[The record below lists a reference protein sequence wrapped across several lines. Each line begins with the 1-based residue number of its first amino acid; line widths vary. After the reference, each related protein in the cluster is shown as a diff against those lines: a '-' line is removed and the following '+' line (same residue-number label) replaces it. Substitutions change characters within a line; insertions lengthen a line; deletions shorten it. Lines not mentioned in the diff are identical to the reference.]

1 MPGTLICYGDSNTY
15 GYDPHDTNE
24 GRYPKEVRWTG
35 ILDTETDWKVENH
48 GVNGRSIPHT
58 VSTVKFACQQVR
70 DWHRKPNSVWLL
82 VMLGTNDLL
91 ENPDFTAADVAKR
104 MERFLKRMM
113 EEAGLASRKMRLRLI
128 APPAMQEGQWVDR
141 PELLTESRNLGKE
154 YKRIAKR
161 PSRHSYRAL
170 DNLHILFPCIY
181 IRLFIPFIGIAF
193 LCRHKPACDL
203 HTICPK
209 CHSMINIFP
218 VKNSASNYH
227 WNFPAKL
234 FLIFLFTCNN
244 IPDFLVKIHLIPV
257 SQLIPGKSQVSS
269 CLRSFHYDQICSPVI
284 SMCPHF
290 QNQICCPF

>member
-1 MPGTLICYGDSNTY
+1 MSGTLICYGDSNTY

-113 EEAGLASRKMRLRLI
+113 EEAGLASRKMQ
-128 APPAMQEGQWVDR
+128 PSSDR
-141 PELLTESRNLGKE
+141 TAGNAGRTVGGPSGTSDGIPQSG
-154 YKRIAKR
+154 KRI
-161 PSRHSYRAL
+161 
-170 DNLHILFPCIY
+170 
-181 IRLFIPFIGIAF
+181 
-193 LCRHKPACDL
+193 
-203 HTICPK
+203 
-209 CHSMINIFP
+209 
-218 VKNSASNYH
+218 
-227 WNFPAKL
+227 
-234 FLIFLFTCNN
+234 
-244 IPDFLVKIHLIPV
+244 
-257 SQLIPGKSQVSS
+257 
-269 CLRSFHYDQICSPVI
+269 
-284 SMCPHF
+284 
-290 QNQICCPF
+290 

>member
-1 MPGTLICYGDSNTY
+1 MSGTLICYGDSNTY

-161 PSRHSYRAL
+161 L
-170 DNLHILFPCIY
+170 
-181 IRLFIPFIGIAF
+181 GIAF
-193 LCRHKPACDL
+193 TDASGWGNPDNLRWSSFYERRTPYFCRK
-203 HTICPK
+203 
-209 CHSMINIFP
+209 HSKRIKYLRMIRKKDN
-218 VKNSASNYH
+218 
-227 WNFPAKL
+227 
-234 FLIFLFTCNN
+234 
-244 IPDFLVKIHLIPV
+244 
-257 SQLIPGKSQVSS
+257 GKGRFDHGLSW
-269 CLRSFHYDQICSPVI
+269 LW
-284 SMCPHF
+284 
-290 QNQICCPF
+290 

>member
-128 APPAMQEGQWVDR
+128 APPAMQEGQWV
-141 PELLTESRNLGKE
+141 EVT
-154 YKRIAKR
+154 AK
-161 PSRHSYRAL
+161 
-170 DNLHILFPCIY
+170 
-181 IRLFIPFIGIAF
+181 IAF
-193 LCRHKPACDL
+193 ENRMEYQGEGIVLYAEDIQPCDAL
-203 HTICPK
+203 EEE
-209 CHSMINIFP
+209 MVYFN
-218 VKNSASNYH
+218 
-227 WNFPAKL
+227 
-234 FLIFLFTCNN
+234 
-244 IPDFLVKIHLIPV
+244 
-257 SQLIPGKSQVSS
+257 
-269 CLRSFHYDQICSPVI
+269 
-284 SMCPHF
+284 
-290 QNQICCPF
+290 

>member
-1 MPGTLICYGDSNTY
+1 MDRNT
-15 GYDPHDTNE
+15 
-24 GRYPKEVRWTG
+24 
-35 ILDTETDWKVENH
+35 DTETDWKVENH

-154 YKRIAKR
+154 YKGLQ
-161 PSRHSYRAL
+161 SAL
-170 DNLHILFPCIY
+170 GLL
-181 IRLFIPFIGIAF
+181 LQ
-193 LCRHKPACDL
+193 
-203 HTICPK
+203 
-209 CHSMINIFP
+209 MP
-218 VKNSASNYH
+218 V
-227 WNFPAKL
+227 
-234 FLIFLFTCNN
+234 
-244 IPDFLVKIHLIPV
+244 D
-257 SQLIPGKSQVSS
+257 GKSRQFTMEFI
-269 CLRSFHYDQICSPVI
+269 LRKKDTVFLQKT
-284 SMCPHF
+284 F
-290 QNQICCPF
+290 EKN

>member
-24 GRYPKEVRWTG
+24 GRYTKEVRWTG

-113 EEAGLASRKMRLRLI
+113 EEAGLA
-128 APPAMQEGQWVDR
+128 
-141 PELLTESRNLGKE
+141 

-161 PSRHSYRAL
+161 L
-170 DNLHILFPCIY
+170 
-181 IRLFIPFIGIAF
+181 GIAF
-193 LCRHKPACDL
+193 TDASGWEIP
-203 HTICPK
+203 TIYDGV
-209 CHSMINIFP
+209 HFTEEGHRIFAENIR
-218 VKNSASNYH
+218 KE
-227 WNFPAKL
+227 L
-234 FLIFLFTCNN
+234 N
-244 IPDFLVKIHLIPV
+244 I
-257 SQLIPGKSQVSS
+257 
-269 CLRSFHYDQICSPVI
+269 
-284 SMCPHF
+284 
-290 QNQICCPF
+290 

>member
-70 DWHRKPNSVWLL
+70 NWHRKPNSVWLL

-161 PSRHSYRAL
+161 L
-170 DNLHILFPCIY
+170 
-181 IRLFIPFIGIAF
+181 GIAF
-193 LCRHKPACDL
+193 TDASGWEIP
-203 HTICPK
+203 TIYDGVHFTK
-209 CHSMINIFP
+209 EGHRIFAENIR
-218 VKNSASNYH
+218 KE
-227 WNFPAKL
+227 L
-234 FLIFLFTCNN
+234 N
-244 IPDFLVKIHLIPV
+244 I
-257 SQLIPGKSQVSS
+257 
-269 CLRSFHYDQICSPVI
+269 
-284 SMCPHF
+284 
-290 QNQICCPF
+290 

>member
-104 MERFLKRMM
+104 MVP
-113 EEAGLASRKMRLRLI
+113 AG
-128 APPAMQEGQWVDR
+128 
-141 PELLTESRNLGKE
+141 
-154 YKRIAKR
+154 Y
-161 PSRHSYRAL
+161 
-170 DNLHILFPCIY
+170 
-181 IRLFIPFIGIAF
+181 
-193 LCRHKPACDL
+193 
-203 HTICPK
+203 
-209 CHSMINIFP
+209 
-218 VKNSASNYH
+218 
-227 WNFPAKL
+227 
-234 FLIFLFTCNN
+234 
-244 IPDFLVKIHLIPV
+244 
-257 SQLIPGKSQVSS
+257 
-269 CLRSFHYDQICSPVI
+269 SP
-284 SMCPHF
+284 
-290 QNQICCPF
+290 ICCGKTNKPGIPILSRERPG